1 MHRKGQ
7 RGARGAGTRLV
18 LLGPDGRQSA
28 HAPGA
33 PPAAG
38 EVALAPPLLG
48 ASQRLLNRDHF
59 AVYFEV
65 GPATAGIRFSL
76 PSSLPASAR
85 LTAPCQV
92 M

>member
-1 MHRKGQ
+1 M
-7 RGARGAGTRLV
+7 V

-33 PPAAG
+33 RPAAG

-48 ASQRLLNRDHF
+48 ASQRLLNRAHF

-65 GPATAGIRFSL
+65 GPAAPGISLSL
-76 PSSLPASAR
+76 PFLRLASAR
-85 LTAPCQV
+85 HDRTMSGDWKSLAPEERV
-92 M
+92 E